1 MILALPSAD
10 THDSREPYP
19 HRRFHYR
26 AQRGRQHLPLL
37 FFTSLNALSAIAL
50 GIGFWFI
57 RAHRVRVSSQST
69 IKNFI
74 ATSSTFRNDP
84 RPTPRFT
91 ERIPKSW
98 KS

>member
-1 MILALPSAD
+1 MTLALPSAD

-37 FFTSLNALSAIAL
+37 FFTSLNALSALAL

-57 RAHRVRVSSQST
+57 RAQRQGCPDQQS
-69 IKNFI
+69 KPY
-74 ATSSTFRNDP
+74 RNKAP
-84 RPTPRFT
+84 VNR
-91 ERIPKSW
+91 
-98 KS
+98 